1 MNKKIKIESS
11 KLDLSRLGYGCAR
24 LDINDYSQSLKLI
37 EQCLEFD
44 ITHFDTAPSYGT
56 ETLLGGIIGN
66 TKNITVASKIGIKR
80 KNHEKNTESLLRKI
94 YKRSIKPF
102 ISLPP
107 SVKHKIINIKNTQ
120 TNYLKIE
127 KRKLHKDEILVE
139 LEQSLKNLKRN
150 ELDILLIHEPDQFFL
165 DDELEDI
172 FINLQKSGYIKE
184 YGLGYGAHKLGQTFG
199 KIIQLKYEGNNLD
212 RDFLKKTDESI
223 RIYHGVIRDNFMH
236 INNTTIKETVKR
248 VLSRNDNTI
257 LFSASKIDQIKEIKS
272 FLN

>member
-1 MNKKIKIESS
+1 MSRKIKNESTKLHLS
-11 KLDLSRLGYGCAR
+11 KLGYGCAR
-24 LDINDYSQSLKLI
+24 LDTNNYSRSSKLI
-37 EQCLEFD
+37 EQCLESD

-56 ETLLGGIIGN
+56 EALLGDIIGN
-66 TKNITVASKIGIKR
+66 TKNVTVASKIGIKR
-80 KNHEKNTESLLRKI
+80 KDHKKNTDSILRKV

-107 SVKHKIINIKNTQ
+107 SVKNKIINIKNTQ
-120 TNYLKIE
+120 TNFFKIE
-127 KRKLHKDEILVE
+127 KRKLHKDEILIE
-139 LEQSLKNLKRN
+139 LEQSLKNLKRD

-184 YGLGYGAHKLGQTFG
+184 YGLGYGTHKSSQSFG
-199 KIIQLKYEGNNLD
+199 KIIQCKYEGNNID

-223 RIYHGVIRDNFMH
+223 RIYHGVIRDSFMN
-236 INNTTIKETVKR
+236 INNLTIKETVKR
-248 VLSRNDNTI
+248 VSSTSGNNI
-257 LFSASKIDQIKEIKS
+257 LFSASKIDQIREIKS